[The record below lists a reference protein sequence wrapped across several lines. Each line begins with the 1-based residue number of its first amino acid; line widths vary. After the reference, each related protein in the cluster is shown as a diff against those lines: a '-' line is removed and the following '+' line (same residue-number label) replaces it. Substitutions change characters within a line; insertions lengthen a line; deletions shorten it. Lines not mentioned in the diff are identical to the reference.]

1 MLQTRGETV
10 DVEQEDCVVND
21 IDAEVETS
29 GLGPCIGVA
38 IIYKNRVSLIHTAG
52 ADEASTF
59 DGFCDEV
66 DQVIRREDRSSI
78 QPIVAGGEY
87 DDFPV
92 DAERKRA
99 HVIAK
104 LQGMGF
110 GSPQIVWCPPD
121 HVQTITVDCTRKTAT
136 VESWNYVT
144 DADGLSVQL
153 EF

>member
-10 DVEQEDCVVND
+10 DVEQEDYVVDD
-21 IDAEVETS
+21 IDAAVETS

-59 DGFCDEV
+59 GSFCDEV
-66 DQVIRREDRSSI
+66 DRVIRPADRSSI
-78 QPIVAGGEY
+78 QPIVAGGE
-87 DDFPV
+87 DGDFPV

-110 GSPQIVWCPPD
+110 GGPQIMWCPPD
-121 HVQTITVDCTRKTAT
+121 HVQTIIVDCARKTAT

-144 DADGLSVQL
+144 DANGPSVQL
-153 EF
+153 TF